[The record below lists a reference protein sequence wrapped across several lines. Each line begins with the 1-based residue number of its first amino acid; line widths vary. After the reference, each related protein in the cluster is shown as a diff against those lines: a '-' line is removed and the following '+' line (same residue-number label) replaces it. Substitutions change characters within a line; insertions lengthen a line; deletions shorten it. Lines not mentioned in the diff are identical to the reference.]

1 MTTKTI
7 AFFVDSELQWTKKVS
22 ASTLANLHAFD
33 RLDMVDSMEDCGAS
47 SEEIEAA
54 MAAWTVIRDS
64 EGSPVKWGLNFN
76 GMAQYTVV
84 LD

>member
-7 AFFVDSELQWTKKVS
+7 AFFVDSEPQWTKKVS
-22 ASTLANLHAFD
+22 IETLKQLPSRDCKEMAE
-33 RLDMVDSMEDCGAS
+33 SMDDCGAPQS
-47 SEEIEAA
+47 KVDAA
-54 MAAWTVIRDS
+54 VDLFTCDFDRN
-64 EGSPVKWGLNFN
+64 GLPVKWGLTFD

>member
-7 AFFVDSELQWTKKVS
+7 AFLVNSAIQWTKKVN
-22 ASTLANLHAFD
+22 ASTLANLPDFD
-33 RLDMVDSMEDCGAS
+33 RSDMVESMEDCDAS
-47 SEEIEAA
+47 PEEVKAA

-64 EGSPVKWGLNFN
+64 EGTPVKWGLNYN

>member
-22 ASTLANLHAFD
+22 ASTLANLPVLD
-33 RLDMVDSMEDCGAS
+33 GLDMVQSMEDCGAS
-47 SEEIEAA
+47 SEDVKAA
-54 MAAWTVIRDS
+54 MDAWTVIRDS
-64 EGSPVKWGLNFN
+64 EGTPVKWGLNFD

>member
-22 ASTLANLHAFD
+22 ASTLANLPVFD
-33 RLDMVDSMEDCGAS
+33 GLDMVQSMEDCGAS
-47 SEEIEAA
+47 SKEIEAA
-54 MAAWTVIRDS
+54 MAAWTVTRDS
-64 EGSPVKWGLNFN
+64 DGTPVKWGLTFD

>member
-22 ASTLANLHAFD
+22 ASTLANLPVLD
-33 RLDMVDSMEDCGAS
+33 GLDMVESMEDCGAS
-47 SEEIEAA
+47 PKEIEAA
-54 MAAWTVIRDS
+54 MAAWTVARDS
-64 EGSPVKWGLNFN
+64 DGTPVKWGLNFD